1 LTLSQNP
8 YTGLLAWGEHA
19 YYNFYLDTVM
29 VGDID
34 NSRGTVYHEFL
45 AESPPWNQLWDMDRD
60 ATKKAIAGILF
71 HFRSPVTQSYLFNR
85 HAYYNRVSKTEI
97 PGKDQYQDGGQPWI
111 KHSGLQCFSFSFLY
125 QQTKDPEWIKWIE
138 GSGNLYWKY
147 RNNSTELVP
156 SCIDDPRPGS
166 SRASIQS

>member
-1 LTLSQNP
+1 
-8 YTGLLAWGEHA
+8 
-19 YYNFYLDTVM
+19 
-29 VGDID
+29 
-34 NSRGTVYHEFL
+34 
-45 AESPPWNQLWDMDRD
+45 
-60 ATKKAIAGILF
+60 
-71 HFRSPVTQSYLFNR
+71 RSPVTQSYLFNR

-166 SRASIQS
+166 SRASIQSMSILSYYLLKASQMNPEFGDLKTNAERMLKAIEK